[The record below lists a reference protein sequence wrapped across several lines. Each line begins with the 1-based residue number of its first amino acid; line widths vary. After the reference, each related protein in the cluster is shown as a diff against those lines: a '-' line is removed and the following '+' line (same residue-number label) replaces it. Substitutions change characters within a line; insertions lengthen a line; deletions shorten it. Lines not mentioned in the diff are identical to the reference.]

1 MNGSSQAHRPQPS
14 GVNPF
19 ARALAEARGGTG
31 NDNAQ
36 DFAQSPN
43 LTQEQKTLKEQQKT
57 ERLRQEL
64 FRKVNP
70 VDQKDVFNARK
81 EQIKQEIQNIRHDLK
96 LLIQELTAFKNE
108 ISIELMSNVVDPGD
122 QGKYHLTFY
131 QKMREFIMLL
141 RKKVHSTRTWA
152 HTMSSKKSRQ
162 KGLNF
167 KQKGHSQTKTVWE
180 SMHHERSM
188 ARAGG

>member
-1 MNGSSQAHRPQPS
+1 MNGSSPAHRTQPS
-14 GVNPF
+14 GTNPF
-19 ARALAEARGGTG
+19 ARALAEARGGAATDSVQDLT
-31 NDNAQ
+31 DNQ
-36 DFAQSPN
+36 GVV
-43 LTQEQKTLKEQQKT
+43 QEQKTLKEHQKV
-57 ERLRQEL
+57 ERMRQEL

-70 VDQKDVFNARK
+70 VEQKDVFNARK
-81 EQIKQEIQNIRHDLK
+81 EQIKQEIQSIRHELN

-131 QKMREFIMLL
+131 QKLREFIMLL

-152 HTMSSKKSRQ
+152 HTFSSKKSRQ
-162 KGLNF
+162 RGLNF
-167 KQKGHSQTKTVWE
+167 KQKGHGQTKTVWD